1 MWRKIKNLIELE
13 EYINYKI
20 KFRYL
25 RKTRKLWS
33 FYPLKDQ
40 IIPNTNVICNGKCTC
55 KDLDCGKTEKKK
67 KKNGNSEEMNISH
80 LRKPE
85 LGDHLL
91 ANPGHNITWKILT
104 KAPAKWKC

>member
-1 MWRKIKNLIELE
+1 MSFAMENAHVRIQIVE
-13 EYINYKI
+13 
-20 KFRYL
+20 
-25 RKTRKLWS
+25 KL
-33 FYPLKDQ
+33 K
-40 IIPNTNVICNGKCTC
+40 
-55 KDLDCGKTEKKK
+55 KKK

-104 KAPAKWKC
+104 KAPAKGKCQKHFT